1 MQSFIEKY
9 ENNYEKE
16 IENVYFILLKFNKII
31 LKNIDNIK
39 QNYKND
45 LIKLLE
51 KSNQIKSKILIE
63 KNKRDEENEKYE
75 YFKEKILEKNKA
87 KITELGNNESNCFI
101 YYIFLLMEKDQ
112 KNYNIFYDFIDKL
125 IDFIYKSSLY
135 NISNKTKKINI
146 YVLYILSKMTEFFGY
161 NHNNSIVRNNNK
173 KSFDVQVIII

>member
-1 MQSFIEKY
+1 
-9 ENNYEKE
+9 
-16 IENVYFILLKFNKII
+16 
-31 LKNIDNIK
+31 
-39 QNYKND
+39 
-45 LIKLLE
+45 
-51 KSNQIKSKILIE
+51 
-63 KNKRDEENEKYE
+63 
-75 YFKEKILEKNKA
+75 
-87 KITELGNNESNCFI
+87 
-101 YYIFLLMEKDQ
+101 MEKDQ